1 MTDERTAV
9 HHRPRSYG
17 QLWIRALV
25 VGFIVSTGTQI
36 GINWPLSSILP
47 RLTSHGRWM
56 LGFWWVIVALLVAT
70 VLAFI
75 TWLQNR
81 TSAGPRSAE

>member
-1 MTDERTAV
+1 
-9 HHRPRSYG
+9 
-17 QLWIRALV
+17 
-25 VGFIVSTGTQI
+25 
-36 GINWPLSSILP
+36 
-47 RLTSHGRWM
+47 M